1 MPRIHD
7 IVIDTFLSVR
17 RNLNPNNRQGTFE
30 LFGFDFLIDED
41 FRVWLIEVNTNPYLG
56 MPNTYMKQL
65 IPKMTNDMI
74 KLVVD
79 PIYEPRYVP
88 DPDQENGF

>member
-1 MPRIHD
+1 M
-7 IVIDTFLSVR
+7 
-17 RNLNPNNRQGTFE
+17 
-30 LFGFDFLIDED
+30 
-41 FRVWLIEVNTNPYLG
+41 IEVNTNPYLG

-65 IPKMTNDMI
+65 MPKMTNDMI

>member
-1 MPRIHD
+1 
-7 IVIDTFLSVR
+7 
-17 RNLNPNNRQGTFE
+17 
-30 LFGFDFLIDED
+30 
-41 FRVWLIEVNTNPYLG
+41 VNTNPYLG

-65 IPKMTNDMI
+65 MPKMTNDLI

-79 PIYEPRYVP
+79 PIYEPRCVP